1 MNKDTPHCQTFV
13 ILFCSHNF
21 LDCFPHLWHIIHLTF
36 ICGLIHNSVKRI
48 AVILLVPI
56 LLFNTIGYYLVYY
69 GDLIEARH
77 EAAVMI
83 WGHEALGDRLVSL
96 SFPLI
101 NGKPA
106 ADGLTF
112 TDDDEFTYQGR
123 MYDVISSSQSRGEVV
138 FKCYTDSKETALN
151 QDLSLKINSDSDTPA
166 QNHKNNST
174 LKEFSK
180 DYTQHA
186 QLEYSFIPAF
196 TDSYIKT
203 NRTER
208 KT

>member
-1 MNKDTPHCQTFV
+1 M
-13 ILFCSHNF
+13 
-21 LDCFPHLWHIIHLTF
+21 
-36 ICGLIHNSVKRI
+36 KRI

-101 NGKPA
+101 NGRPA
-106 ADGLTF
+106 ASGLAF

-123 MYDVISSSQSRGEVV
+123 MYDVVSSTQGNGRVV
-138 FKCYTDSKETALN
+138 LKCYTDNKETALN
-151 QDLSLKINSDSDTPA
+151 QGLCNKINSDSDTPV
-166 QNHKNNST
+166 QNHKNNSV
-174 LKEFSK
+174 LKEFIK
-180 DYTQHA
+180 DYTPHA

-203 NRTER
+203 NRTGR
-208 KT
+208 QASIYRAVVSPPPDLTS